1 MHGQSMLSL
10 INTQSMKILIKLSFI
25 ISAFL
30 LLSNINPPKYI
41 YGIKFKD
48 IDGNQTDLLRY
59 RGEKVMVIIL
69 SGQEK
74 DSVWL
79 NQLTPFY
86 QRYKDSIGIVAIPS
100 IEDGYTDV
108 NKAIVK
114 RLFSERGIKVL
125 ITEGFYT
132 RKVAGDHQAE
142 LMQWFTNKEHNM
154 RFERDI
160 MGPGHRFFLDEMG
173 GLQFSVFAGIP
184 YSVPFI
190 QNFMHWP
197 VRPYPA
203 IPEKEQKNKTKAG

>member
-1 MHGQSMLSL
+1 
-10 INTQSMKILIKLSFI
+10 MKILIKLSLI

-30 LLSNINPPKYI
+30 LLSNIIPPKYI

-59 RGEKVMVIIL
+59 RGEKMMVIIL

-79 NQLTPFY
+79 NQLAPFY

-100 IEDGYTDV
+100 IEDGYIDA
-108 NKAIVK
+108 NKTFVK
-114 RLFSERGIKVL
+114 KLFSERNIKAL

-132 RKVAGDHQAE
+132 RKAAGANQAE
-142 LMQWFTNKEHNM
+142 LMQWFTNKAHNM

-173 GLQFSVFAGIP
+173 GLQFSVFPGMP

-190 QNFMHWP
+190 QKYMHWP
-197 VRPYPA
+197 VRPYPV
-203 IPEKEQKNKTKAG
+203 IPGKEKNQN

>member
-1 MHGQSMLSL
+1 
-10 INTQSMKILIKLSFI
+10 MKILIKLSFI
-25 ISAFL
+25 IIAFL

-59 RGEKVMVIIL
+59 RGEKMMVIII

-79 NQLTPFY
+79 NPLMPFY

-100 IEDGYTDV
+100 IEDGYTES
-108 NKAIVK
+108 NKTIVK
-114 RLFSERGIKVL
+114 RLFSERGIKAL

-132 RKVAGDHQAE
+132 RKAAGANQAE

-173 GLQFSVFAGIP
+173 GLQYSVFPGIP

-190 QNFMHWP
+190 QKYMSWP
-197 VRPYPA
+197 VRPYPV
-203 IPEKEQKNKTKAG
+203 IPRQQQEKKQN